1 MDEIEYFRHHNN
13 ERSRGAMEAL
23 VRKFGAAGYG
33 AYWYFLERVYFST
46 TNRVGFN
53 DSVLQLASIE
63 LATRKG
69 KLKRMV
75 QYMVDLNLFQY
86 DGSCIS
92 SHRVNYEVMKIA
104 EMKARRRKNGG
115 R

>member
-1 MDEIEYFRHHNN
+1 MNEITYFRHHDN

-23 VRKFGAAGYG
+23 IRKFGAAGYG

-46 TNRVGFN
+46 TNRLGVN
-53 DSVLQLASIE
+53 ESVLQLASME

-86 DGSCIS
+86 DGMCIT
-92 SHRVNYEVMKIA
+92 SHRVDYEVMKIT
-104 EMKARRRKNGG
+104 EMKVRRRKSNA